1 MKYQN
6 SMWGDYSPT
15 PAVEQI
21 GAQIEVDNAPEMA
34 VTAQQM
40 ATDPSCTTTEDMMAA
55 MGTVPGFNNAD
66 GNDVNGKPNSVVE
79 GDVGGA
85 RPQS

>member
-21 GAQIEVDNAPEMA
+21 GVQIEVDNAPEMA

-55 MGTVPGFNNAD
+55 MGAVPGFSNEA
-66 GNDVNGKPNSVVE
+66 SITAE